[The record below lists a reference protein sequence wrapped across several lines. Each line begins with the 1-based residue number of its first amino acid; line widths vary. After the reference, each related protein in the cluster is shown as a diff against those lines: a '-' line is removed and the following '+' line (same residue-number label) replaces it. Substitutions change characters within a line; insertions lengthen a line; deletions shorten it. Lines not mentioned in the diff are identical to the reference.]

1 MTRIVEVKQAPN
13 SDDLYVEIPEEL
25 LKKLKWK
32 TGDVID
38 WKNNKDGTYTLRKLN
53 VDKLEK
59 RLAEIQSLF
68 GGKDYVYSKNKHIE
82 HFCIYLSRLKYNLTE
97 GLYYKVKYFIQ
108 RHTRGYDELDKW
120 NVAWYIARKAIPVLE
135 AMRDGCVGTSIK
147 WHREDRFG
155 EIIELSKE
163 EVYSEDEIPTAFTE
177 EEWKAILND
186 IIFAFQYT
194 LNQDNSEFDMDYYN
208 NNYKRYKRGLK
219 LFSIYY
225 GNLWD

>member
-1 MTRIVEVKQAPN
+1 
-13 SDDLYVEIPEEL
+13 
-25 LKKLKWK
+25 
-32 TGDVID
+32 
-38 WKNNKDGTYTLRKLN
+38 
-53 VDKLEK
+53 
-59 RLAEIQSLF
+59 
-68 GGKDYVYSKNKHIE
+68 
-82 HFCIYLSRLKYNLTE
+82 
-97 GLYYKVKYFIQ
+97 
-108 RHTRGYDELDKW
+108 
-120 NVAWYIARKAIPVLE
+120 
-135 AMRDGCVGTSIK
+135 MRDGCVGTSIK

-163 EVYSEDEIPTAFTE
+163 EVYSEDAIPTAFTE

-194 LNQDNSEFDMDYYN
+194 LSQDNSEFDMDYYN